1 MAAATGRDI
10 SNARILF
17 ESLKTALAPNDG
29 DEYDEAW
36 QDARHNLITEIHGW
50 AIDESQPNGRV
61 EAYVVVLA
69 ERLKG
74 EDVANMTRL
83 LTLID
88 GIVSVVPVENN
99 LGELVGLRRIQ
110 AEIQGDV
117 WDLYNKIRGMR

>member
-1 MAAATGRDI
+1 VTDRDI
-10 SNARILF
+10 SSAVNLF
-17 ESLKTALAPNDG
+17 ESLKAVLAHRDG

-61 EAYVVVLA
+61 EAYVIVLA
-69 ERLKG
+69 ERLKD
-74 EDVANMTRL
+74 EDAANLTRL

-88 GIVSVVPVENN
+88 GVVSVVPVENDRVA
-99 LGELVGLRRIQ
+99 LVGLRRFQ

-117 WDLYNKIRGMR
+117 WDLYNKIRRMR

>member
-1 MAAATGRDI
+1 MTDRDI
-10 SNARILF
+10 SGAQNLF
-17 ESLKTALAPNDG
+17 GSLKAALANRDG

-36 QDARHNLITEIHGW
+36 QDARHDLITEIHGW

-69 ERLKG
+69 ERLKD
-74 EDVANMTRL
+74 EDAANMTRL

-88 GIVSVVPVENN
+88 GVVSVVLVEND

-110 AEIQGDV
+110 NEIQGDL
-117 WDLYNKIRGMR
+117 WELYNKVRGMR

>member
-1 MAAATGRDI
+1 MTDRGI
-10 SNARILF
+10 SSAYNVF
-17 ESLKTALAPNDG
+17 ESLKEALAHRDG
-29 DEYDEAW
+29 DKHDEAW

-50 AIDESQPNGRV
+50 AIKESQPNGRV

-69 ERLKG
+69 ERLKD
-74 EDVANMTRL
+74 EDAANMTRL

-88 GIVSVVPVENN
+88 GVVSVVPVENN